1 MVKFFSMHLGSFR
14 GKLSKG
20 KSSMYSEP
28 VGVSQEGEWSPCGPS
43 TTRGHLKDFRPIGAA
58 LLWSSKGQTFCMTHC
73 VGVGST

>member
-28 VGVSQEGEWSPCGPS
+28 LVFHRRESGAPLGLQPLEGICRTSDQYERPS
-43 TTRGHLKDFRPIGAA
+43 Y
-58 LLWSSKGQTFCMTHC
+58 GQAKAKHS
-73 VGVGST
+73 V